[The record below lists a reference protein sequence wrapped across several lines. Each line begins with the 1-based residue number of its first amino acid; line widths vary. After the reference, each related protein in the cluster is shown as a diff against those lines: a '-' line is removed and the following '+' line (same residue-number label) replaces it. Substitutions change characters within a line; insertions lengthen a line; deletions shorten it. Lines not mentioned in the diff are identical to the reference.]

1 MKTYMLS
8 LFRSTLAAIAAWVL
22 VGTTNAAGLLT
33 PTDGSLPP
41 LAIKD
46 HHVEVVIEDGY
57 AITTVDQVF
66 HNPHTQD
73 LEAHYSFPV
82 PEKGAVAEFTLWID
96 GKPVTGEVVEKQA
109 AREIYEQEKAAGR
122 DAGLTEKDAYRTFEV
137 FVTPVLSNADTRVR
151 LVYMQPAHV
160 DTGIGRY
167 VYPLEEGGVDEAK
180 LAFWTANETVT
191 DSFSFDL
198 HIRSAYPVEAVR
210 VPAQP
215 GAKLTQVGE
224 GEWRVEL
231 ASGGST
237 GPVAQQAGDSE
248 PEAPGTVGGFT
259 QPGTPAYQLDKDLVV
274 YWRHKAGLPGS
285 VDLVAYKP
293 NPEGRGSFMLVVTPG
308 EDLKPIQEGRDWV
321 FVLDISGSMQG
332 KYATLSEGMQRA
344 LKKLRPEDRF
354 RIVLFNKG
362 SRELTSGFVNA
373 TPDQVRR
380 YADAVSKV
388 TPNSG
393 TNMYSGLKRG
403 LDLLDADRTT
413 GLILVTDG
421 VANVGEVRQKKFLE
435 LVERKDIRLFTL
447 VMGNSANRPLLEAI
461 TRESGGFAISV
472 SNSDD
477 IVGQLL
483 TATGKLTH
491 EALHGV
497 EVRIKG
503 VKTGDLAPRRIGSLY
518 RGQQLVL
525 LGHYWGDGEASVTLS
540 GQVSGQEKQYQT
552 RFAFPATATENPEIE
567 RLWAFASID
576 DLNQQMDDFGEKPDI
591 KQAVVDLGKEY
602 GLVTDYT
609 SMLVVSDETFARHGI
624 ARDNRARVTTEHAAQ
639 AHRAQR
645 AAPSRRVDTQQPM
658 YKKSR
663 PDHGSGRF
671 DGLTLLMLLPLLGL
685 AWRSRLA
692 VRAGGR

>member
-1 MKTYMLS
+1 MNKQLFS
-8 LFRSTLAAIAAWVL
+8 LARSILAGIATWLLIGSAN
-22 VGTTNAAGLLT
+22 GAGLLT
-33 PTDGSLPP
+33 PADGSLPP
-41 LAIKD
+41 LEIKD

-66 HNPHTQD
+66 HNPHSRD

-82 PEKGAVAEFTLWID
+82 PEKGAVAEFSLWID
-96 GKPVTGEVVEKQA
+96 NKEVTGEVVEKQA

-137 FVTPVLSNADTRVR
+137 FVAPVRANADTRVR
-151 LVYMQPAHV
+151 LVYMQAAHV

-180 LAFWTANETVT
+180 LAFWTANEVVT
-191 DSFSFDL
+191 GSFSFEL
-198 HIRSAYPVEAVR
+198 RIRSAYPVEAVR

-215 GAKLTQVGE
+215 GAQVTQTSE
-224 GEWRVEL
+224 GEWQVL
-231 ASGGST
+231 LVSNSGT
-237 GPVAQQAGDSE
+237 GPAAQPGDDEETAATASTAGFSQAG
-248 PEAPGTVGGFT
+248 A
-259 QPGTPAYQLDKDLVV
+259 PAYRLDKDLVV

-293 NPEGRGSFMLVVTPG
+293 TPEGRGTFMMVVTPG
-308 EDLKPIQEGRDWV
+308 EDLEPIREGRDWV

-332 KYATLSEGMQRA
+332 KYATLSEGVQRA

-362 SRELTSGFVNA
+362 TQELTSGFVNA
-373 TPDQVRR
+373 SPEQVRVF
-380 YADAVSKV
+380 ADAVSNI
-388 TPNSG
+388 TPNGG
-393 TNMYSGLKRG
+393 TNMYAGLKRG
-403 LDLLDADRTT
+403 LDSLDADRTT
-413 GLILVTDG
+413 GLVLVTDG
-421 VANVGEVRQKKFLE
+421 VANVGEVRQKRFLE
-435 LVERKDIRLFTL
+435 LVRRKDVRLFTL

-497 EVRIKG
+497 KVKIDG
-503 VKTGDLAPRRIGSLY
+503 VKARDLTPREIGSLY

-525 LGHYWGDGEASVTLS
+525 LGHYWGDGEASVTLDGRIS
-540 GQVSGQEKQYQT
+540 GQDKQYQT
-552 RFAFPATATENPEIE
+552 RFAFPEVATENPEIE
-567 RLWAFASID
+567 RLWAFAGIE

-591 KQAVVDLGKEY
+591 KQAIVDLAREY

-609 SMLVVSDETFARHGI
+609 SMLVVSEETFVRHGI
-624 ARDNRARVTTEHAAQ
+624 ARDNRARVATEHAAQ

-645 AAPSRRVDTQQPM
+645 AVPSRRVDTQQPM
-658 YKKSR
+658 YSKPR
-663 PDHGSGRF
+663 PSHGGGSF
-671 DGLTLLMLLPLLGL
+671 DGLALLMLLPLLGL
-685 AWRSRLA
+685 AWRNRVFA
-692 VRAGGR
+692 RAGGR

>member
-1 MKTYMLS
+1 VNKQLFS
-8 LFRSTLAAIAAWVL
+8 LARSLLAGIATWLLIGSAN
-22 VGTTNAAGLLT
+22 GAGLLT
-33 PTDGSLPP
+33 PAEGSLSP

-66 HNPHTQD
+66 HNPHSRD
-73 LEAHYSFPV
+73 LEAYYSFPV
-82 PEKGAVAEFTLWID
+82 PEKGAVAEFSLWID
-96 GKPVTGEVVEKQA
+96 NKEVTGEVVEKQA

-137 FVTPVLSNADTRVR
+137 FVTPVRANADTRVR

-191 DSFSFDL
+191 GAFSFEL
-198 HIRSAYPVEAVR
+198 RIRSAYPVEALR

-215 GAKLTQVGE
+215 GAQVSQTSD
-224 GEWRVEL
+224 GEWRVLL
-231 ASGGST
+231 ANNSG
-237 GPVAQQAGDSE
+237 A
-248 PEAPGTVGGFT
+248 APAA
-259 QPGTPAYQLDKDLVV
+259 QPGDDEKPTSAVAADGVSQSGAAAYQLDRDIVV

-293 NPEGRGSFMLVVTPG
+293 TPEGRGTFMMVVTPG
-308 EDLKPIQEGRDWV
+308 EDLEPIREGRDWV

-332 KYATLSEGMQRA
+332 KYATLSEGVQRA

-362 SRELTSGFVNA
+362 TQELTSGFVNA
-373 TPDQVRR
+373 SPEQVRVF
-380 YADAVSKV
+380 ADAVSNI
-388 TPNSG
+388 TPNGG
-393 TNMYSGLKRG
+393 TNMYAGLKRG
-403 LDLLDADRTT
+403 LDVLDADRTT
-413 GLILVTDG
+413 GLVLVTDG
-421 VANVGEVRQKKFLE
+421 VANVGEVRQKRFLE
-435 LVERKDIRLFTL
+435 LVRRKDVRLFTM

-477 IVGQLL
+477 IAGQLL

-497 EVRIKG
+497 KVKIDG
-503 VKTGDLAPRRIGSLY
+503 VKVRDLTPKETGSLY

-525 LGHYWGDGEASVTLS
+525 LGHYWGGGEASVTLDGRIS
-540 GQVSGQEKQYQT
+540 GQAKQYQT
-552 RFAFPATATENPEIE
+552 RFTFPEVATENPEIE
-567 RLWAFASID
+567 RLWAFANIER
-576 DLNQQMDDFGEKPDI
+576 LNQQIADLGEKPDAR
-591 KQAVVDLGKEY
+591 QAIIDLATEY

-609 SMLVVSDETFARHGI
+609 SMLVVSEERFARHGI
-624 ARDNRARVTTEHAAQ
+624 ARGNRARVAIEHAAQ
-639 AHRAQR
+639 THRAQR
-645 AAPSRRVDTQQPM
+645 AVPSRRVDIQQPM
-658 YKKSR
+658 YSKPR
-663 PDHGSGRF
+663 PSHGGGSF

-685 AWRSRLA
+685 AWRSRLFA
-692 VRAGGR
+692 RLGER